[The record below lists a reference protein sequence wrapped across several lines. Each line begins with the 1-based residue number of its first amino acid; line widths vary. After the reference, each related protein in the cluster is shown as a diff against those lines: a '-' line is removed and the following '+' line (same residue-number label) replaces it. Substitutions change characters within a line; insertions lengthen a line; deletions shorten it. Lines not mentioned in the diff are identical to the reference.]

1 MFNSTEAT
9 VGARSKTLDENDIV
23 QRRNKSVIEQAHAAG
38 LLGAVKDA
46 RLAGRIPRRLLDAA
60 KQRTGLTSDTDLIE
74 LALARLALED
84 DFASKLLARR
94 GSVPADIDLEF

>member
-1 MFNSTEAT
+1 MN
-9 VGARSKTLDENDIV
+9 ARPKTLDEAEIV
-23 QRRNKSVIEQAHAAG
+23 RLRNKSVIEQAHAAG

-46 RLAGRIPRRLLDAA
+46 RLAGRIPKRLLDAA

-84 DFASKLLARR
+84 DFAAKLLARR